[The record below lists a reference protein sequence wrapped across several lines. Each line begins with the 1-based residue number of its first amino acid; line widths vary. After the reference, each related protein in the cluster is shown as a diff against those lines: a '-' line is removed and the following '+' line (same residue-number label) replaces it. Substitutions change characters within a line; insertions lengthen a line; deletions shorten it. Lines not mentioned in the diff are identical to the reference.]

1 MTTPAPRALTVG
13 ATAWSLI
20 VLGVL
25 CVLFAPVVGLFAWML
40 DALGTDLVLSDVPNF
55 AMLPPAMQWSMRHLG
70 GIAIALLVIGVVAIP
85 LGIAMKQRREWAR
98 AASVR
103 ICWALAVLHVI
114 AVPWQWL
121 QIAAWRD
128 NAAAGLPD
136 LVGRSIQNF
145 YWPIQ
150 ITNALTTLAL
160 ASAFAWTAWKLAR
173 PDIRAEFR
181 VARSSQSSCAPD

>member
-1 MTTPAPRALTVG
+1 MSTPAARALTVN

-25 CVLFAPVVGLFAWML
+25 CVLFAPLVGLFAWML
-40 DALGTDLVLSDVPNF
+40 DALGTDLVLADVPNF

-70 GIAIALLVIGVVAIP
+70 LIAAALLVIGVVAMP
-85 LGIAMKQRREWAR
+85 LGIAMKRHREWAR
-98 AASVR
+98 AASVW

-121 QIAAWRD
+121 QIAAWRA
-128 NAAAGLPD
+128 NALSGPADFIAHSLQ
-136 LVGRSIQNF
+136 SM

-150 ITNALTTLAL
+150 ITSAVTTLAL
-160 ASAFAWTAWKLAR
+160 AAAFGWTAWKLAR
-173 PDIRAEFR
+173 PDIRAEFLVTR
-181 VARSSQSSCAPD
+181 